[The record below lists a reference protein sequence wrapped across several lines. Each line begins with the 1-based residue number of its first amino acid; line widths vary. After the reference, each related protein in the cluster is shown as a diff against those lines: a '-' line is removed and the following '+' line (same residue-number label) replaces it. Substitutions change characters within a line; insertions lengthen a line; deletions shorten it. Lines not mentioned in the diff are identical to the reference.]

1 MPWIE
6 FWCCEHV
13 QNVDEALQR
22 EEIVLVNAHVRLS
35 STGDT
40 TQIDNVHRFR
50 YDNVTH
56 RQRYFW
62 ILDIDHICK
71 WNPTKRVVWNLT
83 SMANVCKLSTQCS
96 SVAMEIFYRCMDKW
110 CVHYRINANE
120 KYVHNALHEMR
131 RIRVLHTR
139 YMCIWR
145 QRNCRRLNWCY
156 IVMPLSLA

>member
-1 MPWIE
+1 MLMKP
-6 FWCCEHV
+6 F
-13 QNVDEALQR
+13 NVKKIA
-22 EEIVLVNAHVRLS
+22 LVNAHVRLS

-40 TQIDNVHRFR
+40 TQIDNVHRFW

-71 WNPTKRVVWNLT
+71 WNATKRVVWNLT
-83 SMANVCKLSTQCS
+83 SMANICKFGTRCS
-96 SVAMEIFYRCMDKW
+96 LVAMEIFYRCMHKW
-110 CVHYRINANE
+110 CVHYRITRLREWEICA
-120 KYVHNALHEMR
+120 HNALHEMR
-131 RIRVLHTR
+131 RIRVLRTR

-145 QRNCRRLNWCY
+145 QQNCRRLNWCY